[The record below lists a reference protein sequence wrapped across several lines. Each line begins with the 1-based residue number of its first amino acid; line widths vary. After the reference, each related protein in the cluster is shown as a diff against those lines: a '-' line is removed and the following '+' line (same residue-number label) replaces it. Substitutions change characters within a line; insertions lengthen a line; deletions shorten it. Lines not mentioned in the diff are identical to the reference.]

1 MAARPVGPDSGLIR
15 GALGIALVAAAGYA
29 LLELACFLPRGH
41 LLPWR
46 AEYLGVG
53 GMFFVLHA
61 AVAVGACLVAAGLSR
76 GALGV
81 FAATLPAF
89 AGPAALVALH
99 AVTRYRESFN
109 PRPRDVR
116 GTLITVAIFA
126 FFVAVA
132 FALAFVFRRR
142 AVWGRRVAF
151 VMALVIL
158 VVGAIRVG
166 TMKPVGEARA
176 DVPPRPES
184 DRLAAQETSQHVFV
198 LGLDGLAWEIVDP
211 MVAAGRLPNLARVIE
226 RGRSFD
232 LETILPTYSPVIW
245 TSIATGK
252 DRFQHGVH
260 DHVRTTLP
268 NGTRLRKSIERTP
281 FLTKTV
287 GTFFRLLYK
296 RGLLPMTPYHS
307 DEVTATSVF
316 DVAAEAGLAP
326 DLIEWYVTWP
336 AWAASGVV
344 VSDRFHL
351 QRRGEPSLAGAVF
364 PPELAPVL
372 AEKIWN
378 AADVP
383 DAEVLGLFELED
395 LEPADAARWVE
406 KHRSVVDEMRFNLAR
421 DYTTRDVALDLLE
434 RDPQW
439 RLFAVY
445 FRAVDAS
452 HHLAWKY
459 RNAPG
464 DPQQDPNLRLR
475 TVVERYHEIMD
486 AYVGEILAEV
496 PEDAALFVLSDH
508 GFEDVYAHSRAPDG
522 FAVLAGGPF
531 LPSQEKGRLHVYD
544 IAPTIAVLLG
554 LPVAEDLVDGP
565 RSDLLSPAF
574 LAEHPVRTV
583 STWERVGARPTP
595 VAAPAEAPGLAETE
609 IERLRALGY
618 IQ

>member
-1 MAARPVGPDSGLIR
+1 M
-15 GALGIALVAAAGYA
+15 IALVAAAGYA

-46 AEYLGVG
+46 AEYLGVA
-53 GMFFVLHA
+53 GMFFGLHA
-61 AVAVGACLVAAGLSR
+61 AVAVGVSIVVLVLCR
-76 GALGV
+76 GPLGIIASTLPL
-81 FAATLPAF
+81 FAA
-89 AGPAALVALH
+89 PAALLAVH

-109 PRPRDVR
+109 PRPRDLR
-116 GTLITVAIFA
+116 GTLVTLAILA
-126 FFVAVA
+126 FFAAAA
-132 FALAFVFRRR
+132 FALAFAFRRGVR
-142 AVWGRRVAF
+142 WGRRVAMLC
-151 VMALVIL
+151 VLAIL
-158 VVGAIRVG
+158 AVGAIRAG

-176 DVPPRPES
+176 DVPARAET
-184 DRLAAQETSQHVFV
+184 DRLVAHDTGQRVFV
-198 LGLDGLAWEIVDP
+198 LGLDGLAWEVVDP
-211 MVAAGRLPNLARVIE
+211 MVAAGRLPNLARVME
-226 RGRSFD
+226 RGRAFD

-268 NGTRLRKSIERTP
+268 NGTKLRKSIERTP

-287 GTFFRLLYK
+287 GIFFRQLYK
-296 RGLLPMTPYHS
+296 RGLLTLTPYHS
-307 DEVTATSVF
+307 DEVDATSVF
-316 DVAAEAGLAP
+316 AVAAEAGLAP

-336 AWAASGVV
+336 AWAEGGVV

-351 QRRGEPSLAGAVF
+351 QRRGEPSLAGAVY
-364 PPELAPVL
+364 PPELAPEL

-383 DAEVLGLFELED
+383 DAEVRGLFELED
-395 LEPADAARWVE
+395 LSAQDAARWVE
-406 KHRSVVDEMRFNLAR
+406 KHGSVVDEMRFNLAR
-421 DYTTRDVALDLLE
+421 DFTTRDVALALLA
-434 RDPQW
+434 RDPDW
-439 RLFAVY
+439 HLFAVY

-464 DPQQDPNLRLR
+464 DPQQDPDLRLR

-486 AYVGEILAEV
+486 AYVGQILAEV
-496 PEDAALFVLSDH
+496 PEEAALFVLSDH
-508 GFEDVYAHSRAPDG
+508 GFEDVYAHSRAPAG
-522 FAVLAGGPF
+522 FAVVAGGVF
-531 LPSQEKGRLHVYD
+531 APSSQRGRLHVYD

-554 LPVAEDLVDGP
+554 LPVAEDLVVGP
-565 RSDLLSPAF
+565 RTDLLAAEF
-574 LAEHPVRTV
+574 LAQHPVRTV
-583 STWERVGARPTP
+583 ATWERVGARPAVLSEP
-595 VAAPAEAPGLAETE
+595 LEAPGLAETE